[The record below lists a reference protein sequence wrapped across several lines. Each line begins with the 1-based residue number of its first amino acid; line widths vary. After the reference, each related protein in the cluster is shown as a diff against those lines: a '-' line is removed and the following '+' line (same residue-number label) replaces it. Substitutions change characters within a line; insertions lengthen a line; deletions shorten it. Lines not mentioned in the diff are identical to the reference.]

1 MMQTRTQMVIRADSY
16 IAFVSCVLIY
26 SVGLWKKS
34 STKLKY
40 EKMDYS
46 LEDWR
51 QTSLEMCEKWAKWI
65 KTYEK

>member
-1 MMQTRTQMVIRADSY
+1 
-16 IAFVSCVLIY
+16 
-26 SVGLWKKS
+26 VGLWKKS